1 MARAYKILGQN
12 NPGSGVLT
20 TLYTVPAGNSAIIS
34 SITIANLNED
44 ANSGASFRIAANSSG
59 AVVSNAN
66 YLAYSVNVP
75 GRDAITLTL
84 GITLNAGSQLSVHAN
99 STLLSFAAFGTEI
112 Y

>member
-12 NPGSGVLT
+12 NPAANVLT

-34 SITIANLNED
+34 SITIANLDENS
-44 ANSGASFRIAANSSG
+44 ANGAAFRIAANVSG
-59 AVVSNAN
+59 VAVANAN
-66 YLAYSVNVP
+66 YLSYGVNVP

-84 GITLNAGSQLSVHAN
+84 GITLNAGSIVSVNAN
-99 STLLSFAAFGTEI
+99 SSLVSFAAFGTEV